1 MNDFDRRITPAR
13 SDLAAEHLR
22 GTVNVPRYTS
32 GVSMHVIAP
41 SVRLT
46 REPCPDSGTETE
58 ALCGENVIAYEPDNG
73 EGYAWVQL
81 QRDGYVG
88 YLSREALAMGENAP
102 SHRICVPRSFAYPA
116 PNLKTPPLC
125 ALSLNSLVKV
135 ADQTGDY
142 LRTREGW
149 HIHVRHMRPCD
160 STEPDFV
167 TVAEG
172 FLGVPYLWG
181 GKTSLGL
188 DCSGLV
194 QVAMQAAGL
203 VAPRDS
209 DQQERALGAPIAI
222 TPDLT
227 GLQRGDLI
235 FWKGHVGIMRD
246 AVTLLHANGYHMLV
260 ASEPLVEAQARILA
274 VSFGPITSIRRPERL
289 GL

>member
-1 MNDFDRRITPAR
+1 MNDFDRRMTPVR

-22 GTVNVPRYTS
+22 GMVDAPRYAA

-41 SVRLT
+41 SARLT
-46 REPCPDSGTETE
+46 REARPDAGTETE
-58 ALCGENVIAYEPDNG
+58 ALCGEDVMAYEPDNG

-88 YLSREALAMGENAP
+88 YLSREALALGESAP

-116 PNLKTPPLC
+116 ANLKTPPLC
-125 ALSLNSLVKV
+125 TLSLNSLVHV
-135 ADQTGDY
+135 VDQNGDY
-142 LRTREGW
+142 VRTREGW
-149 HIHVRHMRPCD
+149 FIHARHVRQRD
-160 STEPDFV
+160 LTETDFV
-167 TVAEG
+167 AVAEN

-203 VAPRDS
+203 AAPRDS
-209 DQQERALGAPIAI
+209 DQQEQALGASIPV

-227 GLQRGDLI
+227 SLQRGDLV

-246 AVTLLHANGYHMLV
+246 AVTLLHANGHHMLV
-260 ASEPLVEAQARILA
+260 ASEPLAEARARILA
-274 VSFGPITSIRRPERL
+274 VSFGPVTSIRRLARL
-289 GL
+289 GA